1 MSSQYF
7 PPYIVGNS
15 RNVKV
20 VLNLSGYAIKID
32 MDYLKRKDLAERNYL
47 VYLPMNRYLTK
58 ITNTENISSWE
69 SMGIASDLIKSLK
82 TTLAPQLLYP
92 YSYAMQA
99 YFKGGCLVNDNKSI
113 SDKKVL
119 NIYIVYHLDNTSH
132 NFHPKLK
139 NCLFGSINVNKKHSD
154 FSGRTLSGYGICFY
168 TQIMFLNFHLA
179 LLLIMQLFLVH
190 IIQNMT
196 IK

>member
-113 SDKKVL
+113 SDKKSVK
-119 NIYIVYHLDNTSH
+119 HLYCLSLRQY
-132 NFHPKLK
+132 FSQLSSKIKKL
-139 NCLFGSINVNKKHSD
+139 LVWINK
-154 FSGRTLSGYGICFY
+154 CE
-168 TQIMFLNFHLA
+168 
-179 LLLIMQLFLVH
+179 
-190 IIQNMT
+190 
-196 IK
+196 